1 MGRIPTTD
9 ELAAKC
15 ARRSYACA
23 RRLMPGVARLRYA
36 VASVRY
42 VDELPAV
49 LASAPVVHLLCGL
62 NSDSGSSTVPAAF
75 PGLEA
80 LRCDTSTALHAALCA
95 CRAIKSPAELAV
107 LRYACK
113 LSSEAHVAV
122 MRQAKSGM
130 HEYQLESLFMHHCY
144 MWGGARHVGYTCSAC
159 PWISQLACALTP
171 CSLQS
176 ALAVLML
183 RCCTTATRERPM
195 TRRCATATSLCWT
208 WAPNTPAMAQTSR
221 AASPSEARSPRTR
234 RWCTTRCLR
243 RRMRSSRLCAP
254 GWSGRT
260 CTGWLRRRCLRR

>member
-1 MGRIPTTD
+1 MAFCFLAWLAQESFFTYLFGVTEAGFYGAVDLRSGEATLFAPRLPAEARQGAACVVLPLTRCLSRTQYEIWMGRIPTTD

-15 ARRSYACA
+15 ARAALMHAHGAS
-23 RRLMPGVARLRYA
+23 RLALLALRYA

-62 NSDSGSSTVPAAF
+62 NTDSGSSTVPAAF

-159 PWISQLACALTP
+159 PACCIWQPACALTQAP
-171 CSLQS
+171 SIHHSLRLRS
-176 ALAVLML
+176 ECCGAAL
-183 RCCTTATRERPM
+183 RP
-195 TRRCATATSLCWT
+195 RGR
-208 WAPNTPAMAQTSR
+208 AQ
-221 AASPSEARSPRTR
+221 
-234 RWCTTRCLR
+234 
-243 RRMRSSRLCAP
+243 
-254 GWSGRT
+254 
-260 CTGWLRRRCLRR
+260 